1 MTMIIKSIIDTDKR
15 KGDTAMSEKEMA
27 LRLLDN
33 VPSYKLGYV
42 IAYLQGITADDA
54 ADDAFCERLCE
65 EYDQDTD
72 KGQFISMEEMAKMSG
87 VSLDAI

>member
-1 MTMIIKSIIDTDKR
+1 MTMSIKSIIDTDKR

-42 IAYLQGITADDA
+42 IAYLQGITAYDA
-54 ADDAFCERLCE
+54 ADEAFCERLCE